1 MIKVYLDWNVFSQMK
16 RGMFKDLY
24 YFLKTEENE
33 KLKIFYSTAHID
45 DILRSYDGSQKQNNT
60 IKGDLDFISE
70 ITKDNCFF
78 YTPDKKITK
87 SKIKPQELFNQR
99 IEEKIS
105 LSNFRLDR
113 LGELFDDAGFKDKVN
128 FFISNSKNIPLDAS
142 FSEALSNPDTAQALI
157 ELLPG
162 ISENPT
168 MGGLYDAI
176 SINVH
181 QMDESEKYKDIRKTF
196 QNGLDIN
203 RDESFNWKNPFEESN
218 KIFHQHPQIDN
229 SINQSENSESKT
241 FVDQF
246 VVVYVKLDM
255 VGFKEDKIEVKKGVK
270 KTFKNTI
277 NDAFHAVFASQC
289 NFFVLNDRRFEYR
302 TKAIY
307 SHFKIKTQV
316 LKPNEFLEFLK
327 NKDLK

>member
-1 MIKVYLDWNVFSQMK
+1 MIRVYIDWNVFSQMK

-24 YFLKTEENE
+24 YFLITEEKE

-45 DILRSYDGSQKQNNT
+45 DILRSYDGSQKQNNI

-70 ITKDNCFF
+70 ITKDNCLF
-78 YTPDKKITK
+78 YTSDKKITK
-87 SKIKPQELFNQR
+87 SKIKPQELFNHR
-99 IEEKIS
+99 IDERNS
-105 LSNFRLDR
+105 SSNFSLDS
-113 LGELFDDAGFKDKVN
+113 LGELFEDTDSKDKVN
-128 FFISNSKNIPLDAS
+128 FSIRDFKDIPLDAR
-142 FSEALSNPDTAQALI
+142 EALSNPDTAQALN

-162 ISENPT
+162 IGENPT
-168 MGGLYDAI
+168 MGGLSDAI
-176 SINVH
+176 SINVN
-181 QMDESEKYKDIRKTF
+181 QMDESGKYKDIRKIF

-203 RDESFNWKNPFEESN
+203 RDKSFNWKNPFEESN
-218 KIFHQHPQIDN
+218 KIFNQHPQIDN
-229 SINQSENSESKT
+229 FINQYENSESKA

-289 NFFVLNDRRFEYR
+289 NFFVLNDRRFEYK

-307 SHFKIKTQV
+307 SHFKINTQV

-327 NKDLK
+327 NKGLK